1 MNNNNDIQVLA
12 KHLKQEIE
20 WIKELNNTLHVE
32 KQVLSTRQFDKL
44 EALAEKK
51 QTLSTSL
58 ENSSIERMKLIG
70 DPDTKSPS
78 KFLQNFLKECT
89 PDDSKLINDLNK
101 ELAEELSICRELN
114 TVNGQ
119 VIATNIH
126 TREEIV
132 NILSGGTKAK
142 DVSVYTSTGNIKSS
156 KKSEGGHREA

>member
-1 MNNNNDIQVLA
+1 MG
-12 KHLKQEIE
+12 
-20 WIKELNNTLHVE
+20 T
-32 KQVLSTRQFDKL
+32 
-44 EALAEKK
+44 
-51 QTLSTSL
+51 
-58 ENSSIERMKLIG
+58 
-70 DPDTKSPS
+70 
-78 KFLQNFLKECT
+78 
-89 PDDSKLINDLNK
+89 INDLNK